1 MKIEGMRTGG
11 MKIEDMIGKN
21 IMVNGMII
29 KNIKEEN
36 RKNVTMMIG
45 MMTSSC
51 FRSEYQREP
60 ISVSFFVPSVCPK

>member
-1 MKIEGMRTGG
+1 VIYVDNRDYD
-11 MKIEDMIGKN
+11 EDRRYEDRRYEDRRYRKKHHGEWHDN
-21 IMVNGMII
+21 

-51 FRSEYQREP
+51 FR
-60 ISVSFFVPSVCPK
+60 

>member
-1 MKIEGMRTGG
+1 VIYVDNRDYDEDRRYEDRMKIEECR
-11 MKIEDMIGKN
+11 KN

-45 MMTSSC
+45 D
-51 FRSEYQREP
+51 
-60 ISVSFFVPSVCPK
+60 

>member
-1 MKIEGMRTGG
+1 VIYVDNRDYDEDRRYEDRG
-11 MKIEDMIGKN
+11 MKIEDKEKHHGEWHD
-21 IMVNGMII
+21 

-51 FRSEYQREP
+51 FR
-60 ISVSFFVPSVCPK
+60 